1 MWVCVRVRPPDHPPI
16 ATWYLT
22 EAVGVRVR
30 WGHRRQW
37 IRIIKAK
44 TSRDLALRPIAA
56 APAVMDAVQKMKK
69 EHRRTVALFQ
79 TQIILPSATRAST
92 SS

>member
-1 MWVCVRVRPPDHPPI
+1 MRASEAAGPSSDHDLVFDGDCRC
-16 ATWYLT
+16 ARS
-22 EAVGVRVR
+22 V
-30 WGHRRQW
+30 GHRRQW